1 MFYYFIITLIIFRS
15 PLRFEM
21 VMAATAPVAAAPAT
35 ATAEGTARGSRRGSR
50 MGEGRKRAQ
59 TTGPGILTVY
69 FDCLVHL
76 YTHTYSL

>member
-1 MFYYFIITLIIFRS
+1 MFYYLIITLIIFRS

-21 VMAATAPVAAAPAT
+21 VMAATTPVAAAPAT
-35 ATAEGTARGSRRGSR
+35 ATAEGTARGRRGSR